1 MAIFALGLLGASLA
15 LSVPAVSVVTDQFV
29 EVMSATEQNQ
39 LEAGLDGEIRRLY
52 ASGVS
57 EVRRYN
63 LREALIQIRKARALA
78 YRELLHGPLRGPLPR
93 RHFVRIAYFEGQLQQ
108 LLLIEDQLKLRADR
122 GNEQA
127 AAVQLRALLLHNV
140 FLAIRGF
147 TGQLDVAFAERV
159 LLAYREALVQRSRFN
174 REVQLGMAAM
184 LAERGELTE
193 ARLEFAKLPDSE
205 LQGDGIDLAV
215 IYYHLAVGETRAAVV
230 RLIETARRDTWH
242 HGAREGSSLRA
253 SMYRMSDFDRLRS
266 HPRFIEMVTIPE
278 EQAIP

>member
-1 MAIFALGLLGASLA
+1 MAIFAWGLLGASLA
-15 LSVPAVSVVTDQFV
+15 LSAPAVSVATDQLA
-29 EVMSATEQNQ
+29 EVGAATEQHQ

-63 LREALIQIRKARALA
+63 LREALLQVRKARALA

-147 TGQLDVAFAERV
+147 TGQLDIAFAERV

-184 LAERGELTE
+184 LAERGELAE
-193 ARLEFAKLPDSE
+193 ARLEFAKLPASE
-205 LQGDGIDLAV
+205 LQGDGVDLAV

-230 RLIETARRDTWH
+230 RLIETARRDTWQ